1 MIKIKNLK
9 KSFDDKEILKGINL
23 EINKGETIA
32 IIGPSGS
39 GKSTLLRCLNLL
51 EYPDSGEIIINDIDI
66 TKDNIDEN
74 YVRQKI
80 GMVFQ
85 QFNLFPHMTVL
96 ENITIGPIKVL
107 KEDKNKAKEKAIDLL
122 NLMGLIDKKDEY
134 PSNLSGGQKQRVAIA
149 RTLAMNTEVILFDEA
164 TSALDPEMVKDVL
177 DVIESLSKKGMTL
190 ILVTHEMAF
199 AKNVADKI
207 IFMDDGIIEDM
218 GEPEYIFEKT
228 NNPRVREFLSKV
240 L

>member
-51 EYPDSGEIIINDIDI
+51 EYPDSGEILINDIDI